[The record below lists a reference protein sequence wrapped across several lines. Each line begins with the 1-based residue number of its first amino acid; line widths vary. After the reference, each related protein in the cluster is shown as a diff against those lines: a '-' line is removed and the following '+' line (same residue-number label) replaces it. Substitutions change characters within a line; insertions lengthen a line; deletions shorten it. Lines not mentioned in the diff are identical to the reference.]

1 MYIKPRLEF
10 ALSAIRE
17 NLSAYVF
24 GLVTFAIAIIVSI
37 ISGSVT
43 LAVCST
49 VAYAVYSVCL
59 DLSILE
65 EKGYIFPHR
74 KPRRTVV
81 DVDDSQWME
90 ECGCSQP
97 ESDGELDGSIGEE
110 DDYES
115 PSDHDFGG
123 ELEEDSLEDKYGAE
137 LYDDGVLNDDY
148 EESPDDICDADL
160 YDGDDTNEGYMGIDE
175 DYDDD
180 DEEEGW
186 DMTYRN
192 LDEGITEWHVDK
204 EEDELIRKLDEAL
217 REVFP
222 VEEE

>member
-24 GLVTFAIAIIVSI
+24 GLVTFVIAIIASI
-37 ISGSVT
+37 VSGSLT

-65 EKGYIFPHR
+65 EKGYVSLHR
-74 KPRRTVV
+74 KPRGIEVN
-81 DVDDSQWME
+81 VDDSQWEE
-90 ECGCSQP
+90 ECGCGQP

-110 DDYES
+110 DDYEN
-115 PSDHDFGG
+115 PLDHDLGWAFGVDSS
-123 ELEEDSLEDKYGAE
+123 EDQYGAE
-137 LYDDGVLNDDY
+137 LYGDGVLNDDY
-148 EESPDDICDADL
+148 EEFPDDICDADL
-160 YDGDDTNEGYMGIDE
+160 YEGDYTNEGYMGLDE

-192 LDEGITEWHVDK
+192 LDEGVTEWRVDR
-204 EEDELIRKLDEAL
+204 EEDELIRGLDEAL
-217 REVFP
+217 REMFP